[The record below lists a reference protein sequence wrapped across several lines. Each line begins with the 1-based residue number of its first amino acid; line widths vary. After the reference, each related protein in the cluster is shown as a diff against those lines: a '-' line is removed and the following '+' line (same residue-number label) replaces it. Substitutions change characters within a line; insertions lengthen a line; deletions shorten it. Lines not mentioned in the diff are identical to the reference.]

1 MIFVQKMSEQLTEN
15 RRVQNRWSVHSVFK
29 NGLNLINEENV
40 LFIGT
45 DKNGELPFALHLSF
59 KDTKELLKL
68 VKIGDSFC
76 YDLQTNQLKS
86 SYIALS
92 FDYTIFYRSQMLM
105 QQEINKEQLEKVF
118 YEAEKM
124 TDNNGFKKALP
135 LTLKDL
141 TKYGPD
147 FVQAI
152 KGLFSSDKDCIRDSL
167 EFFIGRG
174 VGLTPSGD
182 DLLVGL
188 LSMDSAYTLLN
199 TNFRQIL
206 LELLETKER
215 TTIIAA
221 TYLRYAVKHL
231 YSTTLLSFANELSE
245 KHKGNQIK
253 VDFKTIL
260 TNGSTSGLD
269 TMTGILLGLLVL
281 KERGI
286 R

>member
-1 MIFVQKMSEQLTEN
+1 MIFVQKMSEQLKEKSSSDELW
-15 RRVQNRWSVHSVFK
+15 QVHSIFK
-29 NGLNLINEENV
+29 NGLNLISGNNV

-59 KDTKELLKL
+59 KDTKEVLQL
-68 VKIGDSFC
+68 VKVGNQFFYDS
-76 YDLQTNQLKS
+76 QTNQLKS
-86 SYIALS
+86 NAVSLS
-92 FDYTIFYRSQMLM
+92 FKYTHFYHSQMLP
-105 QQEINKEQLEKVF
+105 QQEIMLKQVEKVLA
-118 YEAEKM
+118 EAEM
-124 TDNNGFKKALP
+124 VSENNGFQKNLP
-135 LTLKDL
+135 LSLDDAAEPEFTNS
-141 TKYGPD
+141 
-147 FVQAI
+147 I
-152 KGLFSSDKDCIRDSL
+152 KGLFSSDKEGIRDSL